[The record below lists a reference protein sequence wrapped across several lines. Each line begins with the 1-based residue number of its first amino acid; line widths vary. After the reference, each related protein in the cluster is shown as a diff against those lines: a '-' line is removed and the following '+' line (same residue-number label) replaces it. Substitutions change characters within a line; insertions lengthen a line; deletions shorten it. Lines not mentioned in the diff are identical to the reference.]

1 MPPLYLNLVL
11 KIMKLNPSLE
21 KDYLTAIHASI
32 EAGKRILEVYHTAD
46 FNTDFKADDSPLTA
60 ADLASNQ
67 EIMNHL
73 QKTDIPVISEEQ
85 KMVPYPTRSQWNR
98 LWMVDPLDG
107 TKEFIKRNGEFT
119 VNIALIENQ
128 RAIFGVIYVPVSREL
143 YIGDVSANKSIKL
156 VLNEDHDL
164 PEDFLSQ
171 AEELKPV
178 KAAASGIQ
186 VVGSRSHMNQD
197 TLDFIETLKKD
208 HAEIEIVSK
217 GSSLK
222 FCLVAEGLAHVYPR
236 YAPTMEWDT
245 AAGQAICE
253 AVGLQVLARETGQ
266 PLLYNR
272 EDMLNGH
279 FLVKHT

>member
-1 MPPLYLNLVL
+1 
-11 KIMKLNPSLE
+11 MKLNPSLE
-21 KDYLTAIHASI
+21 KDYLKAVEASI
-32 EAGKRILEVYHTAD
+32 EAGKEILKIYHTAD

-60 ADLASNQ
+60 ADLASNKV
-67 EIMNHL
+67 IMEHL
-73 QKTDIPVISEEQ
+73 SKTTIPVISEEQ
-85 KMVPYPTRSQWNR
+85 KMVSYETRSQWSH

-128 RAIFGVIYVPVSREL
+128 RAVFGVIYVPVSREL
-143 YIGDVSANKSIKL
+143 YIGDVSAGQSVKI
-156 VLNEDHDL
+156 VLDEEHGL
-164 PEDFLSQ
+164 PENFLEL
-171 AEELKPV
+171 AETLKPV
-178 KAAASGIQ
+178 KADASSIQ

-208 HAEIEIVSK
+208 HADIEIVSK

-253 AVGLQVLARETGQ
+253 AVGLEVIARETGQ

-272 EDMLNGH
+272 EDMLNGY
-279 FLVKHT
+279 FLVKHSEC